1 MRESRP
7 APIAKRIGLRRREY
21 TMGELASATLE
32 RVEGAAKDA
41 LAACDR
47 MREEGEGAR
56 TLSEAV
62 CGACLGALELY
73 RAELAG
79 LSAEGDGASQDE
91 DQEEPETVPVWV
103 VDGIVEVSDAAE
115 SLAQAVECA
124 TAGVRTSITDPADF
138 MAGTLDVLLVAA
150 EDVYERAAALRDK
163 AVSDFEGGRF
173 E

>member
-1 MRESRP
+1 
-7 APIAKRIGLRRREY
+7 
-21 TMGELASATLE
+21 MGELASATLE
-32 RVEGAAKDA
+32 RVESAAKDA
-41 LAACDR
+41 LAACAR

-56 TLSEAV
+56 ILLEA
-62 CGACLGALELY
+62 ARDAYLDALELSN
-73 RAELAG
+73 AELAR
-79 LSAEGDGASQDE
+79 LAVEGRAGATE
-91 DQEEPETVPVWV
+91 EQEETVPVWV

-138 MAGTLDVLLVAA
+138 MRGTLDVLLVAA
-150 EDVYERAAALRDK
+150 EDVYERAAVLRDK